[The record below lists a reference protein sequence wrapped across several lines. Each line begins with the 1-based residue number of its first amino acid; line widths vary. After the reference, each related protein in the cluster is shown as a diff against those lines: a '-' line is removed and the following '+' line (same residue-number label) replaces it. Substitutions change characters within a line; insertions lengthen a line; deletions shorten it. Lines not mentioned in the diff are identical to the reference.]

1 MDRSSSPRPD
11 VTDKFDVNDN
21 VNYIT
26 HSRNMSQASNISDSG
41 IGAVGTVIY
50 DAYDDDDMLREAME
64 SPQMPAMDPHGMH
77 QKRPSLELDL
87 DGKDARRTQ
96 PNTPEPQNETPRGD
110 YVLGATSQRH
120 HHHNTNGQ
128 SSHHSATNSGTKKRV
143 VDMSPI
149 NTEFN
154 GARPSR
160 TPTPVADAD
169 AEILVEETSGC
180 SCFGWF
186 GRKKKKVGLAQQELR

>member
-1 MDRSSSPRPD
+1 M
-11 VTDKFDVNDN
+11 TDKFDGNDN
-21 VNYIT
+21 VSYMT
-26 HSRNMSQASNISDSG
+26 HTRNMSHASDSG
-41 IGAVGTVIY
+41 IGNGGAIIY
-50 DAYDDDDMLREAME
+50 NTYDDDEIMREALE
-64 SPQMPAMDPHGMH
+64 SPTMPAMDTPAQHPHNMH

-87 DGKDARRTQ
+87 NGNALNEARSTQ
-96 PNTPEPQNETPRGD
+96 PNTPEPVKGGD
-110 YVLGATSQRH
+110 YVM
-120 HHHNTNGQ
+120 NGQ
-128 SSHHSATNSGTKKRV
+128 GHGLGTGTRVSGKQV

-149 NTEFN
+149 NTELN
-154 GARPSR
+154 ETNARPSR